1 MLLFTYNMTKI
12 EMKIGS
18 NSYVFGV
25 KNYKLLLGKNI
36 ELKTRILD
44 TIKKEFK
51 RIENSDYSF
60 DNSSNSSILINDKE
74 INLRQTKLYE
84 INHHYNYLDEYKLK
98 SSSLVLNYL
107 RNTFNQVDYSDVI
120 NTINILISELNNE
133 LTDLCLSQTSIID
146 NRIYVEELN
155 TNNIF
160 KLMNIKMFKDDVEI
174 NEYDLSYNEKINYQ
188 LEMVKTIAEKSYELN
203 HIVLLELPKLT
214 KEILDYIKT
223 MKYDNLIIIIVTN
236 SYDQLPEDISN
247 IITMQKQFI
256 DYRDEID
263 IYDKIIMNLEE
274 VYTIED
280 FKPIL
285 YDYLTNKEQKINFK
299 LSHII

>member
-18 NSYVFGV
+18 NSYVFGI